1 MPVALLS
8 AVRSLRRSP
17 GFAAAAVA
25 TLALGLGPAI
35 AMFSLVWATL
45 LKPFPYPTAERIVM
59 PVVRLADGDYDVIPA
74 GVATVEAL
82 SARSLEAAALI
93 DYGYDVL
100 VGAGD
105 PVGIIGT
112 AVERDFFRVFGT
124 GPVLGRLFTADE
136 RDTAVIGWRLWH
148 ERLGAAPDVV
158 GRAIEFGGR
167 PYTIVGVMPAGF
179 DEPSSTLLWTPL
191 NPRPTPAEMADNYVD
206 AIALLRRDVTLDQ
219 ARAEMAVIG
228 HRLAEGSPD
237 AQGLARLDLEVLRT
251 FAVGFLDRPLALLFA
266 ASVLVVLIACANVAN
281 LLLARG
287 IGRSRDIALRM
298 SLGASRAGIVRQV
311 LAESLVIALAGA
323 AAGLLLAQWLVP
335 AAVAYLPSIVSRAD
349 SAGIDAVVA
358 GFAVLLAAGTAA
370 VSGLLPAIRQ
380 SRPALAPLLGGVTTT
395 MPTRQSRSMGGLVVL
410 QVALG
415 TTLLV
420 GASLMLVTLQRLE
433 AQADA
438 VRTDGLRH
446 LRMTLPS
453 ADRGRVLDELAA
465 AIAAV
470 PGVRWASPVS
480 RPPLAGGAVTRIEM
494 SGALPELVP
503 TVSIG
508 PGYFGRLGIPRLAGR
523 DFSDGDGP
531 AAPWVAIVD
540 ELAAARIAADT
551 GRPALGQSFTMTV
564 GVPRSVEIVGV
575 VGSVPFSLTE
585 PARAMIYLSVRQHA
599 PSGVFGVL
607 IDSPLEAGALVRQ
620 VRAAVRQVDPR
631 LPVDDPIPLDAVLGR
646 QLSSQRLRALVFG
659 VAAASAVS
667 IAALGI
673 FSVLA
678 YVVTRRTREVAVRV
692 ALGAGY
698 RDIAALVIGGA
709 IRQVVL
715 GLAAGL
721 VLAAALS
728 SIVRTM
734 VHGVSATDP
743 LTYVTATALFL
754 LVSLAAAWLPLRRA
768 LRSDPARL
776 LRTE

>member
-1 MPVALLS
+1 MPVAILS
-8 AVRSLRRSP
+8 AARSLRRSP
-17 GFAAAAVA
+17 GFTAAAVA

-45 LKPFPYPTAERIVM
+45 LKPFPFPTADRIVM
-59 PVVRLADGDYDVIPA
+59 PVVRLADGDYDVIPS
-74 GVATVEAL
+74 GVATTEAL
-82 SARSLEAAALI
+82 SATSFEAAALI

-105 PVGIIGT
+105 PAGIIGT

-124 GPVLGRLFTADE
+124 EPAIGRLFTAIE

-148 ERLGAAPDVV
+148 ERLGGAPDIV
-158 GRAIEFGGR
+158 GRVIEFGGR

-206 AIALLRRDVTLDQ
+206 AIALLRQDVTLDQ
-219 ARAEMAVIG
+219 ARAEIAVIG

-237 AQGLARLDLEVLRT
+237 AQGLARLDLEVLRN

-266 ASVLVVLIACANVAN
+266 ASVFVVLIACANVAN

-287 IGRSRDIALRM
+287 IGRSRDIALRI
-298 SLGASRAGIVRQV
+298 SLGASRAGIVRQI

-323 AAGLLLAQWLVP
+323 AAGLLLAQWLIP
-335 AAVAYLPSIVSRAD
+335 AAVAYLPPVVSRVA
-349 SAGIDAVVA
+349 SAGIDVVVA
-358 GFAVLLAAGTAA
+358 GFAVVLAVGTAV

-380 SRPALAPLLGGVTTT
+380 SRPALAPLLGGVTMT
-395 MPTRQSRSMGGLVVL
+395 MPTRQSRSMGSLVVL

-420 GASLMLVTLQRLE
+420 GASLMLVTLQRLG

-438 VRTDGLRH
+438 VRTEGLRH
-446 LRMTLPS
+446 LRLTLPS

-465 AIAAV
+465 TIAAV

-480 RPPLAGGAVTRIEM
+480 RPPLAGGAMTRIEM
-494 SGALPELVP
+494 GGAFPEPVP

-508 PGYFGRLGIPRLAGR
+508 AGYFARLGIPRLAGR
-523 DFSDGDGP
+523 EFSDGDGP

-551 GRPALGQSFTMTV
+551 GRPALGQSLTVTV
-564 GVPRSVEIVGV
+564 GVPRPVEIVGV

-585 PARAMIYLSVRQHA
+585 PARPMVYLSVRQHA
-599 PSGVFGVL
+599 ASGAFGVL
-607 IDSPLEAGALVRQ
+607 IDSPLEAVALVRQ

-678 YVVTRRTREVAVRV
+678 YVVTRRRREVAVRI
-692 ALGAGY
+692 ALGAGQ
-698 RDIAALVIGGA
+698 RDIAALVLVGA

-728 SIVRTM
+728 SIVRAM

-743 LTYVTATALFL
+743 LTYVTAAALFL